1 MKFTKTG
8 LEGAYIIQ
16 INPFIDDRGKFFRVF
31 CKEDFKKIGL
41 NKEFIQI
48 NQSVNTLKGTLRGIH
63 YQIPPPGDCKLIRC
77 ITGKVHDIIV
87 DIREGSE
94 TFLHYFATELSG
106 ENLKMIYITEGFAH
120 GFITLEDNTQL
131 IYQHTS
137 SYLPK
142 QEAGIRYNDPL
153 LNIKLPIEPI
163 IISEK
168 DQNLPLLNT
177 NFKGIKI

>member
-1 MKFTKTG
+1 MEFTTTG
-8 LEGAYIIQ
+8 LEGAYLIQ
-16 INPFIDDRGKFFRVF
+16 IKPFVDERGKFFRVF

-41 NKEFIQI
+41 IKEFIQI
-48 NQSVNTLKGTLRGIH
+48 NQSVNNLKGTLRGIH

-77 ITGKVHDIIV
+77 ITGRVLDIIV
-87 DIREGSE
+87 DIREGSK
-94 TFLHYFATELSG
+94 TFLHHFATELSA

-142 QEAGIRYNDPL
+142 QEAGIRFNDPL
-153 LNIKLPIEPI
+153 LKIKLPIIPTV
-163 IISEK
+163 ISEK
-168 DQNLPLLNT
+168 DQNLPLLNS